1 VVAALS
7 LQRVVDAGVSS
18 GEPARG
24 RSRAARRPAGPGGYY
39 GSYAGWKIT
48 VIRVLTGAALV
59 GIWQLV
65 SGRVLPV
72 YSVSTP
78 VAVAKQLWA
87 IIGTQSGWINIG
99 VTAKELAL
107 GFVIGVAGGTILG
120 ILLGSVRVVG
130 LALEPFISGINGIPK
145 IALAPVFVL
154 ILGIGT
160 WTDAVIAALMVA
172 LIIFYNLYMA
182 MRDIDEKLVNMVR
195 IAGGSRFDVI
205 RYVVAPSLV
214 TPFFAGIKAAGPFAI
229 LGVILGEFV
238 ASFEGIGHVLSAA
251 STNLDAATV
260 YAAIIVLVAFGFI
273 LSMLLNLAD
282 RWVSRRLGMA

>member
-1 VVAALS
+1 VSV
-7 LQRVVDAGVSS
+7 QEVMDAGTPS
-18 GEPARG
+18 GRPARG
-24 RSRAARRPAGPGGYY
+24 RSSAARRPAGPGGRY
-39 GSYAGWKIT
+39 GRYRGWKIA
-48 VIRVLTGAALV
+48 VIRLLTGAALV
-59 GIWQLV
+59 GIWQLM

-72 YSVSTP
+72 YSISAPVP
-78 VAVAKQLWA
+78 VAQQFWN
-87 IIGTQSGWINIG
+87 IIGTQAGWVNIG
-99 VTAKELAL
+99 VTAKELVL
-107 GFVIGVAGGTILG
+107 GFAIGVAGGAVLG
-120 ILLGSVRVVG
+120 ILLGSLRVVG

-182 MRDIDEKLVNMVR
+182 MRDIDEDLVNMVR
-195 IAGGSRFDVI
+195 IAGGSRLDVI

-238 ASFEGIGHVLSAA
+238 ASFDGIGHVLSAA

-260 YAAIIVLVAFGFI
+260 YAAILVLVAFGFI
-273 LSMLLNLAD
+273 LSLVLNLAD